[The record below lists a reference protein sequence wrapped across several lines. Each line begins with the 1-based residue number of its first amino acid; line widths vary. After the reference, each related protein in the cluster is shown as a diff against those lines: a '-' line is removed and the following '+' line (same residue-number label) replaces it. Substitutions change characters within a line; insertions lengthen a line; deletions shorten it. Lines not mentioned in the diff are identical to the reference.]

1 MTTITQA
8 LTSTPPL
15 TSVDLTAWSTRVRV
29 VVTDPS
35 AAAAAESVTR
45 DWLDRV
51 DRACSRFREDSDLSR
66 VNAAAGASV
75 PVGQTLVVALQAA
88 LEAARVTDGLV
99 TPTVGAALCAAGY
112 DRTFPMIGGGAPSD
126 LPRLARP
133 DEVVEVG
140 QASPDWRLVRVDPTR
155 ATVRL
160 PLGCRLDLGSTTKAW
175 AADVLA
181 EDLARGLGCG
191 VLVDLGG
198 DVVAAGAPPAA
209 GWLVQVVD
217 GPVSSGVGPLVHI
230 VDGALATS
238 STVVRRWVSQGRERH
253 HIIDP
258 RTGAPSDD
266 LWRTV
271 TVSAATCLD
280 ANVAS
285 TACVVLAADGPDWLA
300 EVGLPARLVRRD
312 GVVLTLNGWPE
323 DEPEAR
329 PAAGVA

>member
-1 MTTITQA
+1 MATPA
-8 LTSTPPL
+8 LTA
-15 TSVDLTAWSTRVRV
+15 VDLAAWSTRVRV

-35 AAAAAESVTR
+35 AARAAQSVTGA
-45 DWLDRV
+45 WLDRV

-66 VNAAAGASV
+66 VNAAAGSRV
-75 PVGQTLVVALQAA
+75 PVGQTLVIALQAA
-88 LEAARVTDGLV
+88 LEAARVSAGLV
-99 TPTVGAALCAAGY
+99 TPTIGDALCAAGY
-112 DRTFPMIGGGAPSD
+112 DRTFPLIGGTSPSD
-126 LPRLARP
+126 VSRRARAEHVP
-133 DEVVEVG
+133 DG
-140 QASPDWRLVRVDPTR
+140 RYPSPDWRLVEVDPAR

-160 PLGCRLDLGSTTKAW
+160 PVGCRLDLGSTTKAW

-198 DVVAAGAPPAA
+198 DVVAAGPAPAG

-217 GPVSSGVGPLVHI
+217 GPVTSGAGPLVHI

-238 STVVRRWVSQGRERH
+238 STVVRRWVSQGQERH

-258 RTGAPSDD
+258 RTGGPADD

-271 TVSAATCLD
+271 TVSAASCLD

-285 TACVVLAADGPDWLA
+285 TAAVVLAADAPDWLS

-312 GVVLTLNGWPE
+312 HVVVALNGWPDDGSAAE
-323 DEPEAR
+323 
-329 PAAGVA
+329 PAAGAA

>member
-1 MTTITQA
+1 MTGT
-8 LTSTPPL
+8 LTVAPQL
-15 TSVDLTAWSTRVRV
+15 TSVDLAAWSTRVRV

-35 AAAAAESVTR
+35 AASAAASVTR
-45 DWLDRV
+45 AWLDRV
-51 DRACSRFREDSDLSR
+51 DRACSRFREDSDLAR

-99 TPTVGAALCAAGY
+99 TPTVGDALCSAGY
-112 DRTFPMIGGGAPSD
+112 DRSFPLIGGSSPSD
-126 LPRLARP
+126 LPRPAGP
-133 DEVVEVG
+133 DEVFEG
-140 QASPDWRLVRVDPTR
+140 HAAPDWRLVEVDPAR

-181 EDLARGLGCG
+181 EDLAKGLGCG

-198 DVVAAGAPPAA
+198 DVVVAGAPPAE

-238 STVVRRWVSQGRERH
+238 STVVRRWVSRGRERH

-258 RTGAPSDD
+258 RTGIPSDD

-271 TVSAATCLD
+271 TVSAASCLD

-285 TACVVLAADGPDWLA
+285 TACVVLAADGPSWLC
-300 EVGLPARLVRRD
+300 EVGLAARLVRRD
-312 GVVLTLNGWPE
+312 GLVLTLNGWP
-323 DEPEAR
+323 DDGPSYA
-329 PAAGVA
+329 AAGVA